1 MNVAVLFN
9 ADHPDLGGWC
19 RASVMRRLL
28 ETKVLQS
35 DDRNMRVSV
44 GDILTFSAVSRSAD
58 RTYAHLVRV
67 CRALYRP
74 ADLDLLIAD
83 RLEATHGKATV
94 FCWLFQNMT
103 SEIARALHTQLEPD
117 PAYLGTMDVNFAN
130 PGQLALFRN
139 SLVEEYRLRGTKCSV
154 FYDMGENEDPDI
166 AIREIFEQSG
176 FQVDYEDAGAR
187 RTIFDNYDTLEHFTR
202 VEDFKRVF
210 SKFPDLSDSRTSD
223 LAPTL
228 EELHP
233 KLFDAFASAARTL
246 ERAETEE
253 DLAQAAISGRRLLE
267 RTADYLFPAQEQ
279 QRNGRDV
286 GKAQYRNR
294 LWAYLDEAT
303 SEAGISDPIVLR
315 NLGNEL
321 DRLVKLFNAGLH
333 ANQSVEKVQRAFRDL
348 VLWLV
353 QVIEINPSHIRRP
366 YLAYEDELTRF
377 MRKAV
382 NDKSES

>member
-9 ADHPDLGGWC
+9 SDHPDLGGWYG
-19 RASVMRRLL
+19 ASVMRRIL

-35 DDRNMRVSV
+35 ADRNMRVSV
-44 GDILTFSAVSRSAD
+44 GDILTFGAVSRGPD

-74 ADLDLLIAD
+74 TELDLLIAD

-103 SEIARALHTQLEPD
+103 PDTARALHARLERD
-117 PAYLGTMDVNFAN
+117 PAYLGIMDVNFSN
-130 PGQLALFRN
+130 PGHLALFRN
-139 SLVEEYRLRGTKCSV
+139 SLVEEYRLLGTHCSV
-154 FYDMGENEDPDI
+154 FYDMGLNEDPDV
-166 AIREIFEQSG
+166 AEREIFEQHG

-210 SKFPDLSDSRTSD
+210 SKFPDLSDNRTSD
-223 LAPTL
+223 LALTL

-253 DLAQAAISGRRLLE
+253 DLAQAAISGRRLLD
-267 RTADYLFPAQEQ
+267 RTADYLFPAQDE

-294 LWAYLDEAT
+294 LWAYLEEAI
-303 SEAGISDPIVLR
+303 SEAGVSDPLVLAS
-315 NLGNEL
+315 LGKEL

-333 ANQSVEKVQRAFRDL
+333 ADPSLNKVQSAFRDL
-348 VLWLV
+348 VLWLAK
-353 QVIEINPSHIRRP
+353 VIEINPSRIRRP
-366 YLAYEDELTRF
+366 YLAYEDELMRF
-377 MRKAV
+377 IKKVAS
-382 NDKSES
+382 D